1 MQVRSACAPCARNQ
15 HPVCL
20 ITQVHTLRSA
30 TCAIQHV
37 PARLITQVHTLRG
50 ATCAMD
56 FVPRTQ
62 RPLENRTRRQRK
74 PSNPTCCMSRFLI
87 VRDPRRS
94 QLRRSTRSTIC
105 PSRVALL
112 DAVTAMFGRSLRFP
126 LALCSAIDAVATIC
140 PLRAA
145 LFDAVTA
152 MLKTTFSRSCA
163 RRCRRLVRER
173 RTDVRGERW
182 AHPVKVSSKPGRHSW
197 LRVFS

>member
-37 PARLITQVHTLRG
+37 PARLITQVHTLRSATCAIQHVPARLITQVHTLRG

-62 RPLENRTRRQRK
+62 RPLESRTRRQRK
-74 PSNPTCCMSRFLI
+74 PSNPTCSMSRFLI

-94 QLRRSTRSTIC
+94 QLRRATRSTIC
-105 PSRVALL
+105 PSRAALL
-112 DAVTAMFGRSLRFP
+112 
-126 LALCSAIDAVATIC
+126 
-140 PLRAA
+140 
-145 LFDAVTA
+145 DAVTA

-182 AHPVKVSSKPGRHSW
+182 AHPIKVSIKPGRHSW
-197 LRVFS
+197 LMSMK

>member
-62 RPLENRTRRQRK
+62 RPLESRTRRQRK
-74 PSNPTCCMSRFLI
+74 PSNPTRCMFRFLI

-105 PSRVALL
+105 PSRAALL
-112 DAVTAMFGRSLRFP
+112 DAVATMCNRSHLSASAGFAARSTTRGDVDTFTASVETM
-126 LALCSAIDAVATIC
+126 
-140 PLRAA
+140 
-145 LFDAVTA
+145 
-152 MLKTTFSRSCA
+152 
-163 RRCRRLVRER
+163 
-173 RTDVRGERW
+173 
-182 AHPVKVSSKPGRHSW
+182 
-197 LRVFS
+197 

>member
-37 PARLITQVHTLRG
+37 PARLITQVHTLRSATCAIQHVPARLTTQVHPLRG

-62 RPLENRTRRQRK
+62 RPLESRTRRQRK
-74 PSNPTCCMSRFLI
+74 PSNPTCSMSRFLI

-94 QLRRSTRSTIC
+94 QLRRATRSTIC
-105 PSRVALL
+105 PSRAALL
-112 DAVTAMFGRSLRFP
+112 DAVTAMFGRSLRLP
-126 LALCSAIDAVATIC
+126 LALCSATDAVATIC
-140 PLRAA
+140 NRSHLSASDVCAA
-145 LFDAVTA
+145 RSTTRVDVGAFTA
-152 MLKTTFSRSCA
+152 SVETM
-163 RRCRRLVRER
+163 
-173 RTDVRGERW
+173 
-182 AHPVKVSSKPGRHSW
+182 
-197 LRVFS
+197 